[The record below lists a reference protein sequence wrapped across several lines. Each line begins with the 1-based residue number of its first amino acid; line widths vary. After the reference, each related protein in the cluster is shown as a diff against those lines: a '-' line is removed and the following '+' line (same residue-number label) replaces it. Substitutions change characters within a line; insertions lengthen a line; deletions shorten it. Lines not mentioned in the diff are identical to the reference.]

1 MRKIISIASF
11 EIKRLFQKRRTLL
24 LLFGMPLLFTFI
36 FGGAVTGNGEYKPEI
51 FVVDGDQ
58 SNLSQQWINDMKAS
72 DAFAFKMGSVK
83 SVAEQFDNQEIT
95 GYISVEKGFEDKLQS
110 EETPEVVFVS
120 APSFEGAALVEQL
133 INDSLV
139 KMKIS
144 TAAAGFYHDA
154 TGGSSG
160 AIQEKISD
168 ELNTLPTVVETVSV
182 TKNENLQTM
191 NNLTA
196 RSAGFTIMFVM
207 IAMLSSTGILLEA
220 RQTGVWYRM
229 MSTPATK
236 VELLCGYML
245 AFFLIGW
252 IQFGILMTLSE
263 KIFHIEWGNPF
274 ANMILVSSL
283 LLCTIGLGLFIAGF
297 VKTSEQQT
305 VFGNLIIISTCMLA
319 GVYWP
324 VEIMPDAIQNVAKFL
339 PQYWGMEGFAE
350 LTVRGGGIIDII
362 TPVGIL
368 LGFGA
373 VFLLVGLRRVRFE

>member
-72 DAFAFKMGSVK
+72 DAFAFKMGSAK

-139 KMKIS
+139 KLKIS
-144 TAAAGFYHDA
+144 TAAAGFYQDA
-154 TGGSSG
+154 TGESSS

-182 TKNENLQTM
+182 TNNEDLQTM

-297 VKTSEQQT
+297 VKTSEQQS

>member
-1 MRKIISIASF
+1 MRKIISIARF

-51 FVVDGDQ
+51 LVVDGDQ
-58 SNLSQQWINDMKAS
+58 SNLSQQWINEMKAS
-72 DAFAFKMGSVK
+72 DVFAFKKGSAK
-83 SVAEQFDNQEIT
+83 SVTEQFENQEIT
-95 GYISVEKGFEDKLQS
+95 GYISVEKGFEDKLQG

-120 APSFEGAALVEQL
+120 APSFEGTALVDQL

-139 KMKIS
+139 KLKIS
-144 TAAAGFYHDA
+144 TAAAGFYQDT
-154 TGGSSG
+154 TGENPTV
-160 AIQEKISD
+160 IKKKISD
-168 ELNTLPTVVETVSV
+168 ELKTLPKAVETVSV

-263 KIFHIEWGNPF
+263 IIFHIEWGNPF

-297 VKTSEQQT
+297 VKTSEQQS